1 METSFWYGKGDIPNE
16 KIRLPPLEVH
26 CKFAYSKQD
35 TTMLGLTAS
44 VLAGRIPEVTPGP
57 GEATTD
63 PRYQKTDTLAQYH
76 PHPC

>member
-1 METSFWYGKGDIPNE
+1 MGRGVGVGRI
-16 KIRLPPLEVH
+16 
-26 CKFAYSKQD
+26 QD
-35 TTMLGLTAS
+35 TTMLGLTTT